1 MTRENMGDARRMEV
15 ALEMSALDRGWTFG
29 GWESLESGR
38 VVGELSG
45 VLKEGLKGDWVAD
58 VGMGDIAN

>member
-1 MTRENMGDARRMEV
+1 MEV

-45 VLKEGLKGDWVAD
+45 VLKEGLKGDWVAG